1 MRKASF
7 TYRAVRFAVLAA
19 LLVFT
24 LFPLYTMLV
33 TSLEPASRAQTGFS
47 WIPQEM
53 TVSAY
58 SQMWHTIDLARYLVN
73 STIVSLATT
82 VVCLFFGVLAAQAVV
97 RYRFFGKRV
106 LLDLVLITQTLP
118 GVIFL
123 LPLFVLFVSLQRV
136 SGIALIGSLLGLGIT
151 YLSFS
156 LPFCIWLLIGYL
168 GTVPKETEEAA
179 LTDGCG
185 RLEAFFRITLRIAA
199 PGVLAVGVFTF
210 ISCWSEVMFAS
221 VLTTEQSRTLPIGF
235 QLFKNAHGVVQWNQL
250 MAAAITVSV
259 PIVVVFLW
267 LQRYFVRGLSAG
279 SVK

>member
-1 MRKASF
+1 MKTSP
-7 TYRAVRFAVLAA
+7 TYRVLRFLVLGA
-19 LLVFT
+19 LLVFA
-24 LFPLYTMLV
+24 LFPLYTMV
-33 TSLEPASRAQTGFS
+33 ITSLQPASQAQTGFT
-47 WIPQEM
+47 WIPQN
-53 TVSAY
+53 VNLSAY
-58 SQMWHTIDLARYLVN
+58 SQMWRTIDLARYLAN

-82 VVCLFFGVLAAQAVV
+82 VVCLVLGVLAAYAVV
-97 RYRFFGKRV
+97 RFRFVGKRFF
-106 LLDLVLITQTLP
+106 LDAVLITQTLP

-123 LPLFVLFVSLQRV
+123 LPLFVLYVSFQRV
-136 SGIALIGSLLGLGIT
+136 TGIALTGSLLGLGVT

-156 LPFCIWLLIGYL
+156 LPFCTWLLVGYL
-168 GTVPKETEEAA
+168 GTVPRETEEAA

-185 RLEAFFRITLRIAA
+185 RLEAFFRITLRMAA

-235 QLFKNAHGVVQWNQL
+235 QLFKNAHGVVQWDQL

-259 PIVVVFLW
+259 PIVIVFLW